1 MKEEGYRVRRE
12 ERQERIAALGYDYAA
27 KPVRRVPHCNLCAGD
42 RFATLTHRD
51 RYGYPATADG
61 CLRCGLVFLNPAMT
75 AGAYTEF
82 YTGVYRPLVS
92 AYHGRLLDAES
103 IQDEQRDYAS
113 VLADFIEPQLRE
125 RSCKTL
131 LDVGGSTGVV
141 AQVMKERFDLLP
153 TVIDPAPLEIEVAR
167 ALGLKTV
174 TGFIEDYDPGGATYD
189 VTVLCQTV
197 DHLQNVALSL
207 SKIRNLVSEEG
218 LFFVDIVDF
227 GAAYRRGGSVEGA
240 VKIDHPYYL
249 TDETMRAYLARSGFD
264 VVEIDYA
271 ADHLHVGY
279 LCTPGTQASHALP
292 DPTFVTD
299 QWREIRAIQNPLPPA
314 PTRA

>member
-1 MKEEGYRVRRE
+1 MGAKTGSEA
-12 ERQERIAALGYDYAA
+12 RQKRIAALGYTYTA
-27 KPVRRVPHCNLCAGD
+27 KPVRRALHCNLCGGD
-42 RFATLTHRD
+42 RFVTITHRD

-61 CLRCGLVFLNPAMT
+61 CLQCGLVFLNPAMT
-75 AGAYTEF
+75 ADAYTEF
-82 YTGVYRPLVS
+82 YAEVYRPLVS
-92 AYHGRLLDAES
+92 AYHGRLIDAES

-113 VLADFIEPQLRE
+113 VCADFIEPWLRE

-141 AQVMKERFDLLP
+141 AHVMKERFDLLA

-174 TGFIEDYDPGGATYD
+174 TGFVEDYDPGGATYD
-189 VTVLCQTV
+189 FIVLCQTV
-197 DHLQNVALSL
+197 DHLLDVALSL
-207 SKIRNLVSEEG
+207 SKIRNLLSEEG

-227 GAAYRRGGSVEGA
+227 RAAYRRIGSVEGA

-264 VVEIDYA
+264 VLGIDCA

-279 LCTPGTQASHALP
+279 LCKPGKQQPDALP
-292 DPTFVTD
+292 DPALVID
-299 QWREIRAIQNPLPPA
+299 QWREIRAIHNPLP
-314 PTRA
+314 

>member
-1 MKEEGYRVRRE
+1 MGAETGSQA
-12 ERQERIAALGYDYAA
+12 RQKRIASLGYDYAA
-27 KPVRRVPHCNLCAGD
+27 KPVRRALHCNLCGGD
-42 RFATLTHRD
+42 RFVTLAHRD

-75 AGAYTEF
+75 AEAYTEF
-82 YTGVYRPLVS
+82 YIDVYRPLVS
-92 AYHGRLLDAES
+92 AYHGRTIDAAS

-113 VLADFIEPQLRE
+113 ARADFIEPRMRE

-141 AQVMKERFDLLP
+141 AHVMKQRFDLRA

-167 ALGLKTV
+167 AFGLKTI
-174 TGFIEDYDPGGATYD
+174 TGFVEDYDAGGATYD
-189 VTVLCQTV
+189 FIVLCQTV
-197 DHLQNVALSL
+197 DHLLDVSLSL
-207 SKIRNLVSEEG
+207 SKIRNLISDDG

-227 GAAYRRGGSVEGA
+227 RAAYRRNGSVEEA

-249 TDETMRAYLARSGFD
+249 TDETMRAYLSRSGFD
-264 VVEIDYA
+264 VLGVDYA

-279 LCTPGTQASHALP
+279 LCAPGVQDPAALP
-292 DPTFVTD
+292 DPARVD
-299 QWREIRAIQNPLPPA
+299 AQWREIRAIQNPLP
-314 PTRA
+314 

>member
-1 MKEEGYRVRRE
+1 MGAKTGSEA
-12 ERQERIAALGYDYAA
+12 RQERIAALGYDYAA
-27 KPVRRVPHCNLCAGD
+27 KPIRRTRRCNLCGGD
-42 RFATLTHRD
+42 RFVTLTHRD

-75 AGAYTEF
+75 AAAYAEF
-82 YTGVYRPLVS
+82 YTDVYRPLVS
-92 AYHGRLLDAES
+92 AYHGRLIDAES

-113 VLADFIEPQLRE
+113 ARADFIEPRMRE
-125 RSCKTL
+125 RGCKTL

-141 AQVMKERFDLLP
+141 AHVMKERFDLLA

-174 TGFIEDYDPGGATYD
+174 TGFVEDYDSGGATYD
-189 VTVLCQTV
+189 FIVLCQTV
-197 DHLQNVALSL
+197 DHLLDVSLSL
-207 SKIRNLVSEEG
+207 SKIRNLLSEEG

-227 GAAYRRGGSVEGA
+227 RAAYRRGGSVEEA

-249 TDETMRAYLARSGFD
+249 TDETMRAYLARSGLD
-264 VVEIDYA
+264 VLGIDYA

-279 LCTPGTQASHALP
+279 LCKPGRQTPDALP
-292 DPTFVTD
+292 DPRFVND
-299 QWREIRAIQNPLPPA
+299 QWREIRAIQNPL
-314 PTRA
+314 R

>member
-1 MKEEGYRVRRE
+1 MGAKAGLQA
-12 ERQERIAALGYDYAA
+12 RQERIAALGYDYAA
-27 KPVRRVPHCNLCAGD
+27 KPVRRTLRCNLCGGD
-42 RFATLTHRD
+42 RFVTLTHSD

-82 YTGVYRPLVS
+82 YTDVYRPLVS
-92 AYHGRLLDAES
+92 AYHGRLIDAES

-113 VLADFIEPQLRE
+113 VCANFIEPRMRE

-141 AQVMKERFDLLP
+141 AHVMKERFDLLA

-174 TGFIEDYDPGGATYD
+174 TGFVEDYDSGGATYD
-189 VTVLCQTV
+189 CIVLCQTV
-197 DHLQNVALSL
+197 DHLLDVSLSL
-207 SKIRNLVSEEG
+207 SKIRNLLSEEG

-227 GAAYRRGGSVEGA
+227 RAAYRRNGSVEEA
-240 VKIDHPYYL
+240 IKIDHPYYL
-249 TDETMRAYLARSGFD
+249 TDETMRVYLARSGFD
-264 VVEIDYA
+264 VLGIDYA

-279 LCTPGTQASHALP
+279 LCKPGRQTPDTLP
-292 DPTFVTD
+292 DPVSVND
-299 QWREIRAIQNPLPPA
+299 QWCEIRAIQNPLP
-314 PTRA
+314 

>member
-1 MKEEGYRVRRE
+1 MGAKTGSEA
-12 ERQERIAALGYDYAA
+12 RQERIAALGYDYAA
-27 KPVRRVPHCNLCAGD
+27 KPIRRTRRCNLCGGD
-42 RFATLTHRD
+42 RFVTVTHRD

-75 AGAYTEF
+75 ADAYTDF
-82 YTGVYRPLVS
+82 YTQVYRPLVS
-92 AYHGRLLDAES
+92 AYHGRLIDAET
-103 IQDEQRDYAS
+103 IQDEQREYAAS
-113 VLADFIEPQLRE
+113 RADFIEPRLRE

-141 AQVMKERFDLLP
+141 AHALKERFDLFA

-167 ALGLKTV
+167 ELGLKTI
-174 TGFIEDYDPGGATYD
+174 TGFVEDYDPGGASYD
-189 VTVLCQTV
+189 FIVLCQTV
-197 DHLQNVALSL
+197 DHLLDVSLSL
-207 SKIRNLVSEEG
+207 SKIRSLLSKDG

-227 GAAYRRGGSVEGA
+227 RAAYRRNGSVEEA

-264 VVEIDYA
+264 VVGIDYA

-279 LCTPGTQASHALP
+279 LCTPGTPAVDALP
-292 DPTFVTD
+292 APALVAD
-299 QWREIRAIQNPLPPA
+299 QWREIRAIQNPLP
-314 PTRA
+314 